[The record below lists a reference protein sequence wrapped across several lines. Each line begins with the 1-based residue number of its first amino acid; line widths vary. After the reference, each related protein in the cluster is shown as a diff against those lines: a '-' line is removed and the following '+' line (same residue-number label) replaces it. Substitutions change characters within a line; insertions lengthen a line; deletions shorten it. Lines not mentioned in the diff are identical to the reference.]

1 MSEKVRRITKDTINQ
16 PLPRKKRVIFLMG
29 LVVITLVFGGATLWY
44 KKQGFYLKALL
55 SSKANDKNLIAV
67 LCRATDCY
75 WLNEKGIAY
84 HNGIRF
90 SGSLILLISDKTS
103 RPLALGQQLIKSETL
118 SELTFLKKRILEE
131 TGIGLRAGETQDLKL
146 EDFDFMTNQG
156 WLLRFSISENAY
168 KTLAVL
174 KQTLAQ
180 IDPQDI
186 SRLEYIDLRMP
197 NKVYYKFR

>member
-1 MSEKVRRITKDTINQ
+1 
-16 PLPRKKRVIFLMG
+16 MG
-29 LVVITLVFGGATLWY
+29 LVVITLVFGGAALWY
-44 KKQGFYLKALL
+44 KKQGPANGGARLP
-55 SSKANDKNLIAV
+55 SNTNDKNLIAV

-118 SELTFLKKRILEE
+118 SELAFLKKRILEE

-186 SRLEYIDLRMP
+186 SRLEYIDLRVP
-197 NKVYYKFR
+197 SKVYYKFR

>member
-1 MSEKVRRITKDTINQ
+1 MSEKIRRITKTTINQ

-44 KKQGFYLKALL
+44 KKQGFHLETRFP
-55 SSKANDKNLIAV
+55 SNTNDKNLTAV

-75 WLNEKGIAY
+75 WLNEKGMAY
-84 HNGIRF
+84 HNGMRF

-103 RPLALGQQLIKSETL
+103 RPLALGQQLIKPETL
-118 SELTFLKKRILEE
+118 SELAFLKKRILEE
-131 TGIGLRAGETQDLKL
+131 TEIGLRAGETQDLKL

-156 WLLRFSISENAY
+156 WPLRFSVSENAY

-174 KQTLAQ
+174 EQTLAQ

-186 SRLEYIDLRMP
+186 SRLEYIDLRVP
-197 NKVYYKFR
+197 SKVYYKFR